1 MDGKPASYCPTGCGI
16 TKGLD
21 KESKIFEECR
31 LLGHVVR
38 IFAKKDEVYTCY
50 NMYNGS
56 DAILWQ

>member
-38 IFAKKDEVYTCY
+38 IFAEK
-50 NMYNGS
+50 G
-56 DAILWQ
+56 